1 MQALLIPLS
10 SLFTGTGLLVV
21 GIGLFFSVLGLRAN
35 LAGFPGAVI
44 GLVMSAYF
52 VGYIVG
58 TYVCPRI
65 IRRVGHIRAFAA
77 MASLASTMPILHAF
91 WIDPW
96 FWGFLRLITGIC
108 LVGLYLVIESWL
120 NTLAPSNQRGKV
132 IALYLVVNFVAMAV
146 GQFLIMVGGAEG
158 FMPFALISVLF
169 SFALLPITLTPVAQ
183 PVPVEPP
190 KLSLKELYRISPLG
204 VAGAL
209 ASGLLY
215 GAFYG
220 MGAVYAQGVGLSNM
234 GVANFMAAAV
244 LGGATF
250 QWPVGV
256 YSDRHDR
263 RYVLLWVSV
272 ISGVLAILS
281 YLFSSVSEAA
291 LIGFAFFYGGFMF
304 TLYGLSVAHVNDL
317 IDSSRVLVV
326 TGGLLL
332 VHGVGAA
339 ASPALAGLLMDTSG
353 PASLMLYFALVLG
366 LFAYFTI
373 QRIRAAPPVPPA
385 EKSDYVAL
393 TGTEPML
400 QVSPNVEPVVAEP
413 EAVDPNASN
422 EDAPGPEVSKEN
434 AVSTMEPETSKDV
447 APERRA

>member
-10 SLFTGTGLLVV
+10 SLFTGTGLMVV
-21 GIGLFFSVLGLRAN
+21 GIGLFFSVLGLRAS
-35 LAGFPGAVI
+35 LAGFPGAVT
-44 GLVMSAYF
+44 GLIMSAYF
-52 VGYIVG
+52 VGYIAG
-58 TYVCPRI
+58 TYLCPRI

-96 FWGFLRLITGIC
+96 FWGLLRFITGIC

-132 IALYLVVNFVAMAV
+132 IALYLVVNFVAMAI
-146 GQFLIMVGGAEG
+146 GQFLIMVAGASG

-169 SFALLPITLTPVAQ
+169 SFALLPITLTTVAQ

-190 KLSLKELYRISPLG
+190 KLGLKELYRISPLG

-263 RYVLLWVSV
+263 RHVLLWVSV
-272 ISGVLAILS
+272 ASGVLAILS
-281 YLFSSVSEAA
+281 YLFSGISEAA

-339 ASPALAGLLMDTSG
+339 VSPALAGLLMDTSG
-353 PASLMLYFALVLG
+353 AASLMLYFAFVLG
-366 LFAYFTI
+366 LLAYFTI

-400 QVSPNVEPVVAEP
+400 QVSPNVEVAVEGTGLGGAEVP
-413 EAVDPNASN
+413 KEG
-422 EDAPGPEVSKEN
+422 APGAGV
-434 AVSTMEPETSKDV
+434 
-447 APERRA
+447 

>member
-35 LAGFPGAVI
+35 LAGFSGMVT
-44 GLVMSAYF
+44 GLIMSAYF
-52 VGYIVG
+52 VGYMLG
-58 TYVCPRI
+58 TYICPAI
-65 IRRVGHIRAFAA
+65 VRRVGHIRAFAA
-77 MASLASTMPILHAF
+77 MASLASTMPILHAL

-96 FWGFLRLITGIC
+96 FWGFLRLVTGVC

-120 NTLAPSNQRGKV
+120 NTLAPRHQRGKV
-132 IALYLVVNFVAMAV
+132 IALYLVVNFVAMAA
-146 GQFLIMVGGAEG
+146 GQFLIMVGGAGG
-158 FMPFALISVLF
+158 FLPFALISVLF
-169 SFALLPITLTPVAQ
+169 SFALLPITLAPVAQ
-183 PVPVEPP
+183 PAAVEPP

-204 VAGAL
+204 VGGSL

-220 MGAVYAQGVGLSNM
+220 MGAVYAQGVGLSTA
-234 GVANFMAAAV
+234 GVAAFMAAAV
-244 LGGATF
+244 LGGAAL
-250 QWPVGV
+250 QWPIGV
-256 YSDRHDR
+256 YSDKHDR
-263 RYVLLWVSV
+263 RYVLLWVSIV
-272 ISGVLAILS
+272 SGILAIVSYVLSQFYISGLTVLAFL
-281 YLFSSVSEAA
+281 
-291 LIGFAFFYGGFMF
+291 YGGFMF

-317 IDSSRVLVV
+317 IDSSRVLEV

-339 ASPALAGLLMDTSG
+339 LSPTLAGMLMDTAG
-353 PASLMLYFALVLG
+353 AASLMLSFALVLA
-366 LFAYFTI
+366 LLAYFTI

-400 QVSPNVEPVVAEP
+400 EVHPNPVVEESAPDDLRPAE
-413 EAVDPNASN
+413 A
-422 EDAPGPEVSKEN
+422 K
-434 AVSTMEPETSKDV
+434 
-447 APERRA
+447 